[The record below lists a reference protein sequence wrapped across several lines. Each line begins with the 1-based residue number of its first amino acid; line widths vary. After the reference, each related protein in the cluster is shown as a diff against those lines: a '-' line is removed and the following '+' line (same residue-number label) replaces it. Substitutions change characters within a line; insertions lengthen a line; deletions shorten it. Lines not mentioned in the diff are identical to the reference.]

1 MPVSNPNIKDNS
13 IDASWDL
20 EVTNALN
27 KLESIVSNLETRV
40 ASSSSSTVLPDAV
53 PSNTIVMWY
62 GSTGDIPDGWY
73 LCNGSNGTP
82 DLRNKFIIGA
92 GSSYALNNTGGFT
105 DPVLPQHSHTFSFSG
120 TTGVGG
126 GSHSHDISDPGH
138 DHRTAGPQGDFND
151 LFNPEPFTG
160 TSYAGDTIPILGE
173 IYNNEKNTTGIGINS
188 TSINHTHSF
197 SSSGTTANEGTTSTS
212 GRNLPPYYALYYIMK
227 G

>member
-40 ASSSSSTVLPDAV
+40 ASSSTVLPPAV

-62 GSTGDIPDGWY
+62 GATADIPDGWY
-73 LCNGSNGTP
+73 LCDGSNSTP
-82 DLRNKFIIGA
+82 DLRNKFIVGA

-105 DPVLPQHSHTFSFSG
+105 DPVLLEHSHTFSFSG
-120 TTGVGG
+120 TTGTGG
-126 GSHSHDISDPGH
+126 GSHSHSITDPGH
-138 DHRTAGPQGDFND
+138 SHRTAGPQGDFND
-151 LFNPEPFTG
+151 NFNPLPFSN
-160 TSYAGDTIPILGE
+160 TSYAGDNIALTPE
-173 IYNNEKNTTGIGINS
+173 IYDNGEAF
-188 TSINHTHSF
+188 TSIGVNNTNIDHNHSF
-197 SSSGTTANEGTTSTS
+197 SLSGTTANAGTTSTS
-212 GRNLPPYYALYYIMK
+212 GKNLPPYYALYYIMK

>member
-40 ASSSSSTVLPDAV
+40 ASLSSTDNTSDV

-62 GSTGDIPDGWY
+62 GATADIPDGWY
-73 LCNGSNGTP
+73 LCDGSNSTP
-82 DLRNKFIIGA
+82 DLRDKFIIGA
-92 GSSYALNNTGGFT
+92 GNSYALNNTGGFT
-105 DPVLPQHSHTFSFSG
+105 DPVLLQHSHTFSFSG
-120 TTGVGG
+120 TTETGG
-126 GSHSHDISDPGH
+126 GSHSHSITDPGH
-138 DHRTAGPQGDFND
+138 DHPTAGPQGDFND
-151 LFNPEPFTG
+151 LFNPQPFIG
-160 TSYAGDTIPILGE
+160 TSYAGGQETITPE
-173 IYNNEKNTTGIGINS
+173 IYNNAEAFTGIGINS
-188 TSINHTHSF
+188 TNINHTHSF
-197 SSSGTTANEGTTSTS
+197 SLSGTTANAGTTSTS